1 MASHQSHSDGS
12 SSCSRSLSFAQ
23 APLVKC
29 FHEEEAPLRVVRFN
43 GPTVGKRF
51 YGCAHWPEVDE
62 IVELQQKMFEKV
74 VNIAMLQME
83 NDMLERT
90 NERLEK
96 DVAEL
101 AIENTETKE
110 IIGSARADRKWV
122 AFLVFSW
129 VFFSFILLLNKK

>member
-1 MASHQSHSDGS
+1 
-12 SSCSRSLSFAQ
+12 SLSFAQ

-43 GPTVGKRF
+43 GSSVGKRF
-51 YGCAHWPEVDE
+51 YGYAHWHWAEKVDE
-62 IVELQQKMFEKV
+62 IFELQQKIFEKDV
-74 VNIAMLQME
+74 TIAELQME
-83 NDMLERT
+83 NDMLKRT
-90 NERLEK
+90 NERLED

-110 IIGSARADRKWV
+110 IIGAPRADRKWV

-129 VFFSFILLLNKK
+129 VFFSFILLLNKQ